1 MQSDMKKGLV
11 FVLSMMLLTVG
22 FTGCKYF
29 KPVDGPG
36 MERDSADIAAMD
48 SMAMKA
54 KEDIAGLI
62 KELYAAA
69 SQNASDI
76 DQRFACHAWRDTVAA
91 VEKKDANLPE
101 IGFFND
107 DYWTMMQDSNPS
119 DLEARDIKFEQLD
132 VEKGRVTVDYTLYSS
147 VQTVHQK
154 LRFCREDGDWRVHD
168 IIRFYTDSDGK
179 EVQSS
184 LMKSMQDYL
193 SAPQEEASELN
204 YTNMDGVYDSLD
216 EDMNSVSRI
225 SLNADGTTTWCM
237 VGSLNYTEYTYRIEG
252 NTICMKAKGV
262 DSEEECYE
270 YDSDTRTLKNEQGAV
285 FYRQVVD

>member
-1 MQSDMKKGLV
+1 MKKAFV
-11 FVLSMMLLTVG
+11 FVLGMMLLTVG
-22 FTGCKYF
+22 LTGCKYF
-29 KPVDGPG
+29 KPLDGPG

-48 SMAMKA
+48 SMTMKA
-54 KEDIAGLI
+54 KEDIAGII

-76 DQRFACHAWRDTVAA
+76 DQCFACHAWRDTVAA
-91 VEKKDANLPE
+91 VEKKDANLPG

-119 DLEARDIKFEQLD
+119 DLEARDIKFEELD
-132 VEKGRVTVDYTLYSS
+132 VEKGIALVDYTLYSS

-168 IIRFYTDSDGK
+168 IIRFYTDADGK

-184 LMKSMQDYL
+184 LMESMQNYL
-193 SAPQEEASELN
+193 AEPQEDASELT
-204 YTNMDGVYDSLD
+204 YANMDGIYDSLD
-216 EDMNSVSRI
+216 ENMNSVSRI
-225 SLNADGTTTWCM
+225 SLNADGTATWCM

-270 YDSDTRTLKNEQGAV
+270 YDPDTRTLKNEQGSV
-285 FYRQVVD
+285 YYRQVAE